1 MSEQLHS
8 TGSYTDHM
16 LLLDVHY
23 LQGIEL
29 MLFSPFL
36 YFDKC
41 YKIGQLQK
49 VKSFQTKGIFFKLKA
64 NHQSMSDSRYCAY
77 SWRKLLMKLV
87 DDNNVDALSL
97 IIIICKYVYVV
108 IA

>member
-49 VKSFQTKGIFFKLKA
+49 VSKQREYF
-64 NHQSMSDSRYCAY
+64 
-77 SWRKLLMKLV
+77 
-87 DDNNVDALSL
+87 LSL
-97 IIIICKYVYVV
+97 KQITKV
-108 IA
+108 